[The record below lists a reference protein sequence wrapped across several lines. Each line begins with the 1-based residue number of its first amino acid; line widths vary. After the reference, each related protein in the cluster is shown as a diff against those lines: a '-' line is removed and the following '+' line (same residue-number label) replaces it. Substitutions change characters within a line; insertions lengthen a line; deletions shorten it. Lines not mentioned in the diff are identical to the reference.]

1 MFLNYNN
8 WNVFKA
14 EGNDN
19 RLFDLDECVA
29 FITNKA
35 AKKMAD
41 AFNERLKSLGTTRVQ
56 WTALYYLGKYDGISQ
71 KELAEKMNIKSSTVA
86 RLIDRMENDNLV
98 IRLEDPEDRRAI
110 KLALTEKGK
119 ELREKLLP
127 EGEKMS
133 KIFANGL
140 TDEEI
145 EIFLKVINKMVENIS

>member
-1 MFLNYNN
+1 MYLNYNN
-8 WNVFKA
+8 LNVLKP
-14 EGNDN
+14 EGADN
-19 RLFDLDECVA
+19 RLFNLDECVA

-41 AFNERLKSLGTTRVQ
+41 AFNKRLKPLGITRVQ

-71 KELAEKMNIKSSTVA
+71 KELAEKMNIKSSTVV

-119 ELREKLLP
+119 ELRERFLP
-127 EGEKMS
+127 EGENMS

-145 EIFLKVINKMVENIS
+145 KIFLKVINKMVENIS

>member
-8 WNVFKA
+8 LKVLKP
-14 EGNDN
+14 ERVDN
-19 RLFDLDECVA
+19 RLFDLDECIA

-41 AFNERLKSLGTTRVQ
+41 AFNERLKPLGMTRVQ
-56 WTALYYLGKYDGISQ
+56 WTALYYLGKCDGISQ

-86 RLIDRMENDNLV
+86 RLIDRMENDKLV
-98 IRLEDPEDRRAI
+98 IRSEDPEDRRAV
-110 KLALTEKGK
+110 KLVLTEKGK
-119 ELREKLLP
+119 DLREKLLP

-133 KIFANGL
+133 KVFANGL

>member
-1 MFLNYNN
+1 MYLNYNN
-8 WNVFKA
+8 LNVLKP
-14 EGNDN
+14 EGADN
-19 RLFDLDECVA
+19 RLFNLDECVA

-41 AFNERLKSLGTTRVQ
+41 AFNERLKPLGITRVQ

-71 KELAEKMNIKSSTVA
+71 KELAEKMNIKSSTVV

-119 ELREKLLP
+119 ELRERFLP
-127 EGEKMS
+127 EGENMS

-145 EIFLKVINKMVENIS
+145 KIFLKVINKMVENIS